1 MAAPISVTYHRFDA
15 PDHVREKIEALV
27 TQLDKFEDA
36 ITDGRVVVEG
46 AHRHGSK
53 TVLEIRV
60 ELSVKG
66 RRIVGKRSAEYPAPA
81 GKRSFVKAATEAFH
95 VVQRQL
101 KEHQDKLVGHE
112 TKTLQHQRERGRILS
127 LDPDVKTGFVE
138 MADGGSLFFSAD
150 VVVDGTYDAL
160 AEGDTVLVTVA
171 ESEGTYG
178 PQASSVD
185 PEAPEIRSR

>member
-15 PDHVREKIEALV
+15 PDHVREKINALV
-27 TQLDKFEDA
+27 AQLDKFDDA

-46 AHRHGSK
+46 AHRHGTK

-81 GKRSFVKAATEAFH
+81 GQRTFVKAATEAFH

-101 KEHQDKLVGHE
+101 KEHQDKLAGHE
-112 TKTLQHQRERGRILS
+112 TKSLQHQRERGRVLS
-127 LDPDVKTGFVE
+127 LDRDVGTGFVE
-138 MADGGSLFFSAD
+138 MPDGASLFFSAD
-150 VVVDGTYDAL
+150 VVKDDAYASL
-160 AEGDTVLVTVA
+160 AEGDTVLVTIA
-171 ESEGTYG
+171 ESEGAYG

-185 PEAPEIRSR
+185 PEAPEVRSR